1 MDQNLRTQLQYDA
14 QKKSTAAA
22 YILWLFLGGF
32 GVHRFYLGHM
42 ASGFGQLALCL
53 LGVVTA
59 GAAWA
64 ILGLWWLIDAAL
76 IPGMVQKRNLD
87 VLERLQTDPALFA

>member
-14 QKKSTAAA
+14 QKKSNAAA

-32 GVHRFYLGHM
+32 GVHRFYLGHTGTGF
-42 ASGFGQLALCL
+42 AQLLLAFGGFVSGGL
-53 LGVVTA
+53 L
-59 GAAWA
+59 WA
-64 ILGLWWLIDAAL
+64 VLGLWWLVDALL

-87 VLERLQTDPALFA
+87 VLERLGTDPAVFA